1 MKQVYIMKDNNII
14 LNQVKSLVSS
24 KRQYKKKNKNA
35 GVNNLSNKMTDHN
48 LLKME
53 INEWLR
59 KNGEKISTEIINEHL
74 KKIFK

>member
-1 MKQVYIMKDNNII
+1 MKDNNII

-24 KRQYKKKNKNA
+24 KRQYKKKNKIV
-35 GVNNLSNKMTDHN
+35 GEKNLSNNMNDHN
-48 LLKME
+48 FLKME

>member
-1 MKQVYIMKDNNII
+1 MKDNNII

>member
-1 MKQVYIMKDNNII
+1 MKDNNVI

-24 KRQYKKKNKNA
+24 KRQYKKRSKNA
-35 GVNNLSNKMTDHN
+35 GVSNLSNKMVDN
-48 LLKME
+48 DLLKRE

-59 KNGEKISTEIINEHL
+59 KNAEKISTEIITEHL

>member
-1 MKQVYIMKDNNII
+1 MKDNNII
-14 LNQVKSLVSS
+14 LKQVKSLVSS

-59 KNGEKISTEIINEHL
+59 KMEKKSPL
-74 KKIFK
+74 KL